1 MRLYAIIC
9 DYMRLYVL
17 ICYYMLLFAIKC
29 WGWNLTLESDQ
40 CDYIL
45 HIICDYMQV
54 YAIICVNLQLY
65 AIICDYMLMLSRLLF
80 STPTKLQ
87 EKSPY
92 T

>member
-1 MRLYAIIC
+1 MLLYAII
-9 DYMRLYVL
+9 YYYLRLYAGDG
-17 ICYYMLLFAIKC
+17 I
-29 WGWNLTLESDQ
+29 LTLESDQ